1 MTGARAPYPAHA
13 RRVVWPEVA
22 RTSGPEVARV
32 RACAFWPM
40 ARGRFCIPTKILG
53 CSRELAHAHRN
64 LRESVRDFRELVR
77 ILILLLLT

>member
-40 ARGRFCIPTKILG
+40 ARGRFCIPTKILIALAS
-53 CSRELAHAHRN
+53 SRTRTETCANRCA
-64 LRESVRDFRELVR
+64 
-77 ILILLLLT
+77 ILGNSCGY